1 MKDANPPRFVPILT
15 EVVEAA
21 SPPAADTATGP
32 ASEPLPAASIPGT
45 QDELARQVVAR
56 VLDELEPLVL
66 EALRTVQAQQARSLE
81 VLVRTELATRV
92 ARLVGDARVR
102 PQGTD

>member
-1 MKDANPPRFVPILT
+1 MRDASPPRFVPILT

-21 SPPAADTATGP
+21 SPPAADTSIGP
-32 ASEPLPAASIPGT
+32 ASEPLQAASIPGA
-45 QDELARQVVAR
+45 QDELARQVVAQ

-92 ARLVGDARVR
+92 ARLVGESLARPPSV
-102 PQGTD
+102 D